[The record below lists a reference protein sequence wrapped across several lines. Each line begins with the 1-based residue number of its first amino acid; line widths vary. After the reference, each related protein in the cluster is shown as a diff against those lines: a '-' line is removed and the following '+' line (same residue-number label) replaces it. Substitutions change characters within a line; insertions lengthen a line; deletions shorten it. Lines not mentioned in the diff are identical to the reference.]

1 MRYRES
7 GVLVKREI
15 VDIQRRQ
22 KYLCTY
28 MCLYTVNRHITIL
41 YCT

>member
-1 MRYRES
+1 MVYCEVQGEWCIVRYRES

-22 KYLCTY
+22 RYLCT
-28 MCLYTVNRHITIL
+28 
-41 YCT
+41 